1 MGPPCVAG
9 RGPPC
14 RGPSHQEESFV
25 RRTSAS
31 EAAALVTA
39 PRLRFFSAQE
49 PYGVGLP
56 LGVSPARG
64 SLQPHQQLL
73 QAKCCFDITLPED
86 TKGSHRRKGASR
98 NPLKRLLKIPRGGW
112 RRITPSVNKNTSK
125 PNDRSSTALKATFSH
140 TPSGGGCE
148 ELLLPPAGA
157 AAPRASIMA
166 SRFVDIG
173 ANLCDPMYEGKYHDK
188 QKHPPDIH
196 LVLRRAE
203 AAGVDKIILTSG
215 AFEDLRTNL
224 KIAELYDPECE
235 RLFMT
240 AGIHPTRC
248 TEFAAPSSTTSG
260 IESEFFDSFAAKV
273 EEAGLRLSE
282 YPEVYVQRLFE
293 VHQELQRDQQRQRK
307 RRIVAVGEIG
317 LDYDRLHFCD
327 APTQKQCFELQLA
340 LCHTSRLPLF
350 LHMRNAASDFIDI
363 LQRRENLW
371 RPRGGVAHSFTGTA
385 EEAKQLLD
393 AGLYIGLNGCSLKTQ
408 ENLAVVQ
415 QLPLSRI
422 LLETG
427 KSQLASL
434 SLQRTATARRAVAL
448 LHEGFAESL
457 SKKALCGWF
466 VRKNRCSLRSLLN
479 GVKPEKWEAE
489 SQVKGRNEPC
499 NIRAVAAIVRQLVAP
514 ELSEEDFCSRFLGVL
529 VLPLVPYQAFRATP
543 LRVSALSLRALLDSP
558 SRSHISGKAFPPRAV
573 TTHAEE
579 AWAASSSASQ
589 AHEIYRGGRQGAIA
603 HAVAEPAS
611 GVPCVVDRPQS
622 KRHLLKRPKLSVERA
637 NSRGPL
643 VFYRAT

>member
-1 MGPPCVAG
+1 
-9 RGPPC
+9 
-14 RGPSHQEESFV
+14 
-25 RRTSAS
+25 
-31 EAAALVTA
+31 
-39 PRLRFFSAQE
+39 
-49 PYGVGLP
+49 
-56 LGVSPARG
+56 
-64 SLQPHQQLL
+64 
-73 QAKCCFDITLPED
+73 
-86 TKGSHRRKGASR
+86 
-98 NPLKRLLKIPRGGW
+98 
-112 RRITPSVNKNTSK
+112 
-125 PNDRSSTALKATFSH
+125 
-140 TPSGGGCE
+140 
-148 ELLLPPAGA
+148 
-157 AAPRASIMA
+157 MA

-327 APTQKQCFELQLA
+327 APTQKHSHCLPTAASACLA
-340 LCHTSRLPLF
+340 LLDFVGLVSCLRFSR
-350 LHMRNAASDFIDI
+350 
-363 LQRRENLW
+363 
-371 RPRGGVAHSFTGTA
+371 
-385 EEAKQLLD
+385 
-393 AGLYIGLNGCSLKTQ
+393 LNGCSLKTQ

-422 LLETG
+422 LLETDAPWCG
-427 KSQLASL
+427 LRHTHAGFSRLNEEQASKP
-434 SLQRTATARRAVAL
+434 AVA
-448 LHEGFAESL
+448 
-457 SKKALCGWF
+457 
-466 VRKNRCSLRSLLN
+466 RSLLN

-514 ELSEEDFCSRFLGVL
+514 ELSEEDFCSRLPERAAFCNASKSHHSLPGTSAEGSLLASCGCMCLMSSAASATTKGGANKAWGQHSWVVRRLNRSLGGE
-529 VLPLVPYQAFRATP
+529 FG
-543 LRVSALSLRALLDSP
+543 
-558 SRSHISGKAFPPRAV
+558 SRSRILAWNSCSKYALPPGCTYA
-573 TTHAEE
+573 
-579 AWAASSSASQ
+579 
-589 AHEIYRGGRQGAIA
+589 
-603 HAVAEPAS
+603 
-611 GVPCVVDRPQS
+611 
-622 KRHLLKRPKLSVERA
+622 PKLRPYFAS
-637 NSRGPL
+637 
-643 VFYRAT
+643 